1 VIPTDRIFHSECLFI
16 GLRNMFHVFFSFIF
30 FCTFFFL
37 LFHSFSFFVHWKLFF
52 IPYCSY
58 YDCLGFIMLSLIC
71 VCLLLFIHAFPLF
84 LVHVLLCSLVVVH
97 PFSLTISS
105 CSSFKYLPNMLLFV
119 GLALVLHWYDHLPP
133 FLLYANL
140 RMGSLKDLRFKAW
153 TSLIK

>member
-1 VIPTDRIFHSECLFI
+1 
-16 GLRNMFHVFFSFIF
+16 MFFS
-30 FCTFFFL
+30 L
-37 LFHSFSFFVHWKLFF
+37 SFSFVLFF
-52 IPYCSY
+52 FSCFIHFHSLFIESCFSFLIVLIMIVYCLLYFPTNYHS
-58 YDCLGFIMLSLIC
+58 LIMLSLIC
-71 VCLLLFIHAFPLF
+71 VCLLLFIHAFPPF